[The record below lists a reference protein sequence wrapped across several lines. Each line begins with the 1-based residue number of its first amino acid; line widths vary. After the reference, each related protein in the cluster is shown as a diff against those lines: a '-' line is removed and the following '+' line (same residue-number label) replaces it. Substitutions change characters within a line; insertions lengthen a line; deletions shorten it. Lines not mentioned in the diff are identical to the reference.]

1 MKKLRGVVLGVLFLL
16 VGSFPLRA
24 QQFSAVSGV
33 VSDSSGGVISG
44 VTVELSNEQLGLHL
58 TTTTNDLGFYQF
70 LRQTPAQGYSL
81 TFTKDGF
88 AKLSVSNITLGA
100 STTETRNVS
109 LEVGAVT
116 QSISVEAAGEA
127 TLNTTDATIGNVI
140 DARAVSELPIQFR
153 LDAANLMQLQAGV
166 NDAGSIT
173 GARSDQG
180 NITLDGL
187 DINDQ
192 ATGQAFSSTIPVSVD
207 ALQEVRTV
215 TAGETADYGRSS
227 GGGINLVTKSGSNNW
242 HGNLREYNRNTLF
255 AANDWFNNRSKVA
268 RPPLI
273 RNQFGGNL
281 GGPVKKD
288 KLFFFFD
295 YEGLRRSS
303 SSQNTRAVP
312 TAQFRSGEL
321 GYINSNAGCD
331 GTARFATQPNC
342 VTYLTP
348 SQVAAL
354 DPCSQAGNPCAGNS
368 GFTAPGDNAALLS
381 FINGRYPST
390 VNDPGAAGDG
400 INTDGFL
407 FTAPAHE
414 TENVYTGRFDY
425 NLTAKHKL
433 FLRSSVARHGVD
445 DDFNSAI
452 VDFPGDPAPNLR
464 DTFNGYASSIGWTW
478 TATPN
483 VISQFSAGLVR
494 AILDFPTRPAPT
506 FPNSFFF
513 TPNISSPFLGS
524 SSQSRNVPVPEFREG
539 LTWIKGNH
547 TMDFGGDFKLIRQIS
562 ALKNDFNF
570 VGIGLGG
577 FINGLDSSL
586 RPGDINSDQSAIN
599 NWDNFFPFML
609 GRYSQVT
616 TNFNYNKTG
625 TPFANG
631 TGKKRDFNYNEF
643 EFYGQDSWKLRSDLT
658 LTYGLRY
665 TLHTVP
671 YEING
676 FQSVPSVNENTYLAT
691 RLQAALQGVSG
702 NSAVPLVSY
711 SLGGAANN
719 APGYYR
725 PDHKDFGPRFGLA
738 YNPSFRSGPLGSL
751 FGDRKTTVRLGAS
764 LLYDRI
770 AGGASFGLDQNTFL
784 FDSQANN
791 FFGVPNHPT
800 TSLLTDPRFNGFS
813 TNLPPFPS
821 APNTTAPNTPNLDAS
836 GNPVGT
842 ANGGFPSF
850 FQFDRNT
857 KNPYSILLNLG
868 IQRELPGNLLFEASY
883 VGRLGRRLLAVGD
896 AATTTNFKDTASGQF
911 LRPAFGQLQQEFAAL
926 NGGTSITPI
935 PWFENQINAVLT
947 SDVGAPVTCQNFG
960 FTGHQN
966 CSTFVATGFG
976 GFFQPFIT
984 RGDLSSVILF
994 LEEVGLLFPNI
1005 GLPAQTS
1012 ANGYIGNYASSNY
1025 NALLTTLRKRFSNG
1039 LQFDFN
1045 YTYSHSIDNLSE
1057 IANNYVTY
1065 TSSGAGLVCELDN
1078 QRICRASSDFDAR
1091 HTFNVNYIYDLPVG
1105 QGRHFLRNA
1114 PGWLN
1119 AIVGGWGTSSIITW
1133 RTGYPFTVRTGS
1145 FPTAFTLD
1153 APAVLV
1159 NAAGLKQGIHTDSAG
1174 ELQYF
1179 ASQSSAVGAFA
1190 FPFGG
1195 GTGTR
1200 NAVRGPGFSS
1210 VDMAIEKSIKL
1221 PRVESQQLKLRLD
1234 TFNTFNHPVFN
1245 GPSSATLLDTSQFGI
1260 INSTASAPRVLQVS
1274 LRYEF

>member
-1 MKKLRGVVLGVLFLL
+1 MKNLRGVVTGVLFLL
-16 VGSFPLRA
+16 VGSLPLHA

-33 VSDSSGGVISG
+33 VSDTSGGVVSG
-44 VTVELSNEQLGLHL
+44 VTVELDNSQLGLHE

-70 LRQTPAQGYSL
+70 LRRAPGQGYSL
-81 TFTKDGF
+81 TFTKEGF
-88 AKLSVSNITLGA
+88 AKLVVSNISLGV

-140 DARAVSELPIQFR
+140 DSRAVSELPIQFR

-207 ALQEVRTV
+207 ALQEIRTV

-255 AANDWFNNRSKVA
+255 AANDWFNNRSGVA
-268 RPPLI
+268 RPPLV

-303 SSQNTRAVP
+303 SSQNVRAVP
-312 TAQFRSGEL
+312 TPQLRAGQI
-321 GYINSNAGCD
+321 GYINSNAGCG
-331 GTARFATQPNC
+331 GTARFTTQPNC
-342 VTYLTP
+342 ITYLTP
-348 SQVAAL
+348 SQVAAM
-354 DPCSQAGNPCAGNS
+354 DPQGA
-368 GFTAPGDNAALLS
+368 GDNAALLS
-381 FINGRYPST
+381 FINDRYPST
-390 VNDPGAAGDG
+390 INDPGAAGDG

-407 FTAPAHE
+407 FTAPVHE
-414 TENVYTGRFDY
+414 TENVYTGRIDY
-425 NLTAKHKL
+425 NLTARHKL

-445 DDFNSAI
+445 DDFNVAI
-452 VDFPGDPAPNLR
+452 QQFPGDPAPDLR

-483 VISQFSAGLVR
+483 VISQFSVGLVR
-494 AILDFPTRPAPT
+494 AILDFPTQPAPT

-513 TPNISSPFLGS
+513 SPNISNPFLGS
-524 SSQSRNVPVPEFREG
+524 SSQSRNVPVPEYREG

-547 TMDFGGDFKLIRQIS
+547 TLDFGGDLKLIRQIS

-570 VGIGLGG
+570 VGVGLGG
-577 FINGLDSSL
+577 FITALDPSL
-586 RPGDINSDQSAIN
+586 RPSDINTDQSSIN
-599 NWDNFFPFML
+599 NWDNFFPFIL

-625 TPFANG
+625 TPFPNG

-671 YEING
+671 YEVNG
-676 FQSVPSVNENTYLAT
+676 FQSVPSVNEDAYLAA
-691 RLQAALQGVSG
+691 RLQAAAQGLSG
-702 NSAVPLVSY
+702 NSVVPLLSY
-711 SLGGAANN
+711 SLGGAAND
-719 APGYYR
+719 APGYYK
-725 PDHKDFGPRFGLA
+725 PDHKDFGPRLGLA

-751 FGDRKTTVRLGAS
+751 FGERKTTVRLGAS

-784 FDSQANN
+784 FDAQANN
-791 FFGVPNHPT
+791 FFGIPNDPSN
-800 TSLLTDPRFNGFS
+800 SLLSDPRFNGLG
-813 TNLPPFPS
+813 TNTLPPFPA
-821 APNTTAPNTPNLDAS
+821 APNTTPPNTPNLDSS
-836 GNPVGT
+836 GNPIGT

-857 KNPYSILLNLG
+857 KNPYSILLNFG

-896 AATTTNFKDTASGQF
+896 AATTTNFKDAGSSQL
-911 LRPAFGQLQQEFAAL
+911 LRPAFGQLQQELAAL
-926 NGGTSITPI
+926 NSTGSIAPI

-947 SDVGAPVTCQNFG
+947 SDVGAPVTCQDFS

-1012 ANGYIGNYASSNY
+1012 ANAYIGNYASSNY

-1045 YTYSHSIDNLSE
+1045 YTYSHSIDNMSDV
-1057 IANNYVTY
+1057 ANNYVQY
-1065 TSSGAGLVCELDN
+1065 SFSGNGLVCELDSL
-1078 QRICRASSDFDAR
+1078 RTCRASSDFDAR
-1091 HTFNVNYIYDLPVG
+1091 HTINVNYIYELPIG

-1114 PGWLN
+1114 PGWAN
-1119 AIVGGWGTSSIITW
+1119 AILGGWTTSSIITW
-1133 RTGYPFTVRTGS
+1133 RTGYPFTIHTGS

-1153 APAVLV
+1153 APAVLL
-1159 NAAGLKQGIHTDSAG
+1159 NSAGLKQNIHTDSAG

-1179 ASQSSAVGAFA
+1179 ASQSSAVAAFG

-1200 NAVRGPGFSS
+1200 NAVRGPGFSA

-1221 PRVESQQLKLRLD
+1221 PKLESQQLKLRMD
-1234 TFNTFNHPVFN
+1234 TFNVFNHPVFN

>member
-1 MKKLRGVVLGVLFLL
+1 MKNLRGVVLGVLSLL
-16 VGSFPLRA
+16 VVSFPLNA

-33 VSDSSGGVISG
+33 VSDTSGGVVSG
-44 VTVELSNEQLGLHL
+44 VTVELNNEQMGVHQ

-70 LRQTPAQGYSL
+70 LRQTPGQAYSL
-81 TFTKDGF
+81 TFSKEGF
-88 AKLSVSNITLGA
+88 AKLVVSNISLGV
-100 STTETRNVS
+100 STTETRNIS

-127 TLNTTDATIGNVI
+127 TLNTADATIGNVI

-227 GGGINLVTKSGSNNW
+227 GGGINLVTKGGSNNW

-255 AANDWFNNRSKVA
+255 AANDWFNNRSHVA
-268 RPPLI
+268 RPALI

-303 SSQNTRAVP
+303 SSQNVRAVP
-312 TAQFRSGEL
+312 TAQFRAGQL

-331 GTARFATQPNC
+331 GTARFTTQPNC
-342 VTYLTP
+342 ITYLQP
-348 SQVAAL
+348 SDVMAL
-354 DPCSQAGNPCAGNS
+354 DPRPGPGA
-368 GFTAPGDNAALLS
+368 GDNAALLS
-381 FINGRYPST
+381 FINSRYPAT
-390 VNDPGAAGDG
+390 INDPGAAGDG

-407 FTAPAHE
+407 FTAPVHE
-414 TENVYTGRFDY
+414 TENVYTGRIDY

-433 FLRSSVARHGVD
+433 FLRSSVARHGID
-445 DDFNSAI
+445 DDFNVAI
-452 VDFPGDPAPNLR
+452 EQFPGDPAPSSR

-483 VISQFSAGLVR
+483 LISQFSAGLVR
-494 AILDFPTRPAPT
+494 AILDFPTKPAPT

-513 TPNISSPFLGS
+513 SPNISNPFLGS

-547 TMDFGGDFKLIRQIS
+547 TMDFGGDLKLIRQIS

-570 VGIGLGG
+570 IGIGLGG
-577 FINGLDSSL
+577 EIQSLDTAPQNQLRPSDINGDPSAV
-586 RPGDINSDQSAIN
+586 SD
-599 NWDNFFPFML
+599 WDNFFPFML
-609 GRYSQVT
+609 GRYSQVFS
-616 TNFNYNKTG
+616 NFNYDRSGNAF
-625 TPFANG
+625 PSG
-631 TGKKRDFNYNEF
+631 TGKKRDYNYNEF
-643 EFYGQDSWKLRSDLT
+643 EFYSQDSWKLRSDLT
-658 LTYGLRY
+658 ITYGLRY
-665 TLHTVP
+665 LLHSVP

-676 FQSVPSVNENTYLAT
+676 FQSIPSVNENAYLSARQT
-691 RLQAALQGVSG
+691 AAAQGVSG
-702 NSAVPLVSY
+702 ISAVPIMSY
-711 SLGGAANN
+711 SLGGAANS
-719 APGYYR
+719 APGYYK
-725 PDHKDFGPRFGLA
+725 PDYKDFGPRIGLA
-738 YNPSFRSGPLGSL
+738 YNPGFRGGLLGNL
-751 FGDRKTTVRLGAS
+751 FGDRKSTVRVGGAI
-764 LLYDRI
+764 LHDRI
-770 AGGASFGLDQNTFL
+770 SGGASFGLDQNTFL
-784 FDSQANN
+784 FDSGANN
-791 FFGVPNHPT
+791 PFGVTNDPI
-800 TSLLTDPRFNGFS
+800 TSLQTDPRFNGLNTS
-813 TNLPPFPS
+813 LPPFPA
-821 APNTTAPNTPNLDAS
+821 APSTKPPVQPNVFGGQPLGLAF
-836 GNPVGT
+836 
-842 ANGGFPSF
+842 GGFPSF

-857 KNPYSILLNLG
+857 KSPYAIVLNFG
-868 IQRELPGNLLFEASY
+868 FQRELPGNLLLEAGY

-896 AATTTNFKDTASGQF
+896 AATVTDFKDNASATT
-911 LRPAFGQLQQEFAAL
+911 LRQGFAAL
-926 NGGTSITPI
+926 QQQVLNHVGLFNIVNA
-935 PWFENQINAVLT
+935 PWFENQMGGTANCQAFSQAVFGISLT
-947 SDVGAPVTCQNFG
+947 CSQIAVGLNRRLFRV
-960 FTGHQN
+960 
-966 CSTFVATGFG
+966 
-976 GFFQPFIT
+976 
-984 RGDLSSVILF
+984 GDLSDTVQALF
-994 LEEVGLLFPNI
+994 ADGFLDFNV
-1005 GLPAQTS
+1005 GLPAQTG

-1025 NALLTTLRKRFSNG
+1025 NAMLVSLRKRVSNG

-1045 YTYSHSIDNLSE
+1045 YTFSHSIDNVSE
-1057 IANNYVTY
+1057 ITNNYVTY
-1065 TSSGAGLVCELDN
+1065 TGSGAGLVCELDN
-1078 QRICRASSDFDAR
+1078 LRICRADSDFDAR
-1091 HTFNVNYIYDLPVG
+1091 HTINVNYIYDLPIG
-1105 QGRHFLRNA
+1105 QGRRFLRNS
-1114 PGWLN
+1114 PGWAN
-1119 AIVGGWGTSSIITW
+1119 AIVGGWTTSSIITW
-1133 RTGYPFTVRTGS
+1133 RTGYPFTVHTLS

-1153 APAVLV
+1153 APAVLL
-1159 NAAGLKQGIHTDSAG
+1159 NAAGLKQNIHTDSAG

-1179 ASQSSAVGAFA
+1179 ASQSTAVSAFA

-1210 VDMAIEKSIKL
+1210 VDMAIEKSINL
-1221 PRVESQQLKLRLD
+1221 PKSERQRLKLRMD

-1245 GPSSATLLDTSQFGI
+1245 GPASATLNNTSQFGI
-1260 INSTASAPRVLQVS
+1260 ITSTASSPRVLQVS

>member
-1 MKKLRGVVLGVLFLL
+1 MKNLRGVVLGVLLLL
-16 VGSFPLRA
+16 VASFPLHA

-33 VSDSSGGVISG
+33 VSDNSGGIISG
-44 VTVELSNEQLGLHL
+44 VTVELTNSQLGLHE

-81 TFTKDGF
+81 TFSKDGF
-88 AKLSVSNITLGA
+88 ARLVVSNISLGV

-116 QSISVEAAGEA
+116 QAISVEAAGEA

-192 ATGQAFSSTIPVSVD
+192 TTGQAFTSTIPVSID

-242 HGNLREYNRNTLF
+242 HGNMREYNRNTLF
-255 AANDWFNNRSKVA
+255 AANDWFNNRSGVA

-303 SSQNTRAVP
+303 SSQNVRAVP
-312 TAQFRSGEL
+312 TAQFRAGQL
-321 GYINSNAGCD
+321 GYINRSAGCD
-331 GTARFATQPNC
+331 GTARFTKQPNC
-342 VTYLTP
+342 ITYLQP
-348 SQVAAL
+348 SDVAAL
-354 DPCSQAGNPCAGNS
+354 DPQGA
-368 GFTAPGDNAALLS
+368 GDNAALLS
-381 FINGRYPST
+381 FINSRYPA
-390 VNDPGAAGDG
+390 VPNDRGSAGDG

-407 FTAPAHE
+407 FTSPAHE
-414 TENVYTGRFDY
+414 SDNVYTGRIDY
-425 NLTAKHKL
+425 NLASKHRL
-433 FLRSSVARHGVD
+433 FLRGSVARQGVD
-445 DDFNSAI
+445 DNFNTAI
-452 VDFPGDPAPNLR
+452 AQFPGDPSPSSR
-464 DTFNGYASSIGWTW
+464 DTFNGYALSAGWTW

-483 VISQFSAGLVR
+483 LINQFSAGLVR
-494 AILDFPTRPAPT
+494 AILDFPVRPAPT

-513 TPNISSPFLGS
+513 TPNISNPFLGS

-547 TMDFGGDFKLIRQIS
+547 TMDFGGDLKLIRQIS

-570 VGIGLGG
+570 IGVGLGG
-577 FINGLDSSL
+577 FITALDPSL
-586 RPGDINSDQSAIN
+586 RPTDINSDQSAIN

-625 TPFANG
+625 TPFPNG
-631 TGKKRDFNYNEF
+631 TGKRRDFNYNEF

-671 YEING
+671 YEVNG
-676 FQSVPSVNENTYLAT
+676 FQSVASVNESTYLAA
-691 RLQAALQGVSG
+691 RLQAAAQGLSG
-702 NSAVPLVSY
+702 NSVVPLVSY
-711 SLGGAANN
+711 SLGGAASN
-719 APGYYR
+719 APGYYK
-725 PDHKDFGPRFGLA
+725 PDHKDFGPRIGLA
-738 YNPSFRSGPLGSL
+738 YNPGFRSGLLNSL
-751 FGDRKTTVRLGAS
+751 FGERKTTVRLGAS

-784 FDSQANN
+784 FDAQANN
-791 FFGVPNHPT
+791 FFGFPNDPFD
-800 TSLLTDPRFNGFS
+800 SLLLDPRFNGLN
-813 TNLPPFPS
+813 TNLPPFPL
-821 APNTTAPNTPNLDAS
+821 APNTTPPSTPNLDSS
-836 GNPVGT
+836 GNPIGT
-842 ANGGFPSF
+842 ASGGFPSF
-850 FQFDRNT
+850 FQFDRDT
-857 KNPYSILLNLG
+857 KNPYSILLNFG
-868 IQRELPGNLLFEASY
+868 IQRELPGNLLLETSY

-896 AATTTNFKDTASGQF
+896 AATTTNFKDSASGQF
-911 LRPAFGQLQQEFAAL
+911 LRAAFGQMQQEL
-926 NGGTSITPI
+926 PSLSSGPITPI

-947 SDVGAPVTCQNFG
+947 SEVGAPVTCQDFG
-960 FTGHQN
+960 LPN
-966 CSTFVATGFG
+966 CSTFVAGALS
-976 GFFQPFIT
+976 PFVT
-984 RGDLSSVILF
+984 RGDLSSLVLI
-994 LEEVGLLFPNI
+994 LEESGLLFPNI

-1012 ANGYIGNYASSNY
+1012 ANAYIGNYASSNY

-1045 YTYSHSIDNLSE
+1045 YTYSHSIDNVSDV
-1057 IANNYVTY
+1057 ANNYVLY
-1065 TSSGAGLVCELDN
+1065 SFSGNGLVCELDN
-1078 QRICRASSDFDAR
+1078 LRVCRASSDFDAR
-1091 HTFNVNYIYDLPVG
+1091 HTINVNYIYDLPVG
-1105 QGRHFLRNA
+1105 HGRHFLRNA
-1114 PGWLN
+1114 PGWAN
-1119 AIVGGWGTSSIITW
+1119 AFLGGWTTSSIITW

-1153 APAVLV
+1153 APAVLLS
-1159 NAAGLKQGIHTDSAG
+1159 AAGLKQNIHTDSAG

-1179 ASQSSAVGAFA
+1179 ASQSSAVAEFA
-1190 FPFGG
+1190 FPFAG

-1210 VDMAIEKSIKL
+1210 VDMAIEKSIRL
-1221 PRVESQQLKLRLD
+1221 PRLEGQQLKLRMD

-1260 INSTASAPRVLQVS
+1260 ITSTASAPRVLQVS

>member
-1 MKKLRGVVLGVLFLL
+1 MNLRGVVLGVVFLL
-16 VGSFPLRA
+16 VASFPLHA
-24 QQFSAVSGV
+24 QQFSAVSGI
-33 VSDSSGGVISG
+33 VSDKSGGVVSG
-44 VTVELSNEQLGLHL
+44 VTVELDNSQLGLHQ

-70 LRQTPAQGYSL
+70 LRQAPGQGYSL
-81 TFTKDGF
+81 TFSKEGF
-88 AKLSVSNITLGA
+88 AKLVVSNISLGV

-127 TLNTTDATIGNVI
+127 TLNTSDATVGNVI

-192 ATGQAFSSTIPVSVD
+192 ATGQAFSSTIPVSID

-227 GGGINLVTKSGSNNW
+227 GGGINLVTKGGTNNW

-303 SSQNTRAVP
+303 SSQNVRAVP
-312 TAQFRSGEL
+312 TAQFRAGQL
-321 GYINSNAGCD
+321 GYINSNAGCS
-331 GTARFATQPNC
+331 GTARFTTQPNC
-342 VTYLTP
+342 ITYLTP
-348 SQVAAL
+348 SQVASI
-354 DPCSQAGNPCAGNS
+354 DPQGV
-368 GFTAPGDNAALLS
+368 GDNASLLS
-381 FINGRYPST
+381 FINGRYPNT

-414 TENVYTGRFDY
+414 TENVYTGRIDY
-425 NLTAKHKL
+425 NLTAKHRL

-445 DDFNSAI
+445 DDFNVAI
-452 VDFPGDPAPNLR
+452 EDFPGDPAPDLR

-513 TPNISSPFLGS
+513 SPNISGPFLGS

-539 LTWIKGNH
+539 VTWIKGNH
-547 TMDFGGDFKLIRQIS
+547 TMDFGGDLKLTRQIS
-562 ALKNDFNF
+562 SLKNDFNF
-570 VGIGLGG
+570 IGIGLGG
-577 FINGLDSSL
+577 EIQSLDTAPQNQL
-586 RPGDINSDQSAIN
+586 RPSDINADPSAVS
-599 NWDNFFPFML
+599 NWDNFFPFLL
-609 GRYSQVT
+609 GRYSQVFS
-616 TNFNYNKTG
+616 NFNYDKSGNAF
-625 TPFANG
+625 PNG

-658 LTYGLRY
+658 ITYGLRY
-665 TLHTVP
+665 VLHTVP

-676 FQSVPSVNENTYLAT
+676 FQSTPSVSESAYLSA
-691 RLQAALQGVSG
+691 RIMAAAQGVSG
-702 NSAVPLVSY
+702 ISAVPLMSY
-711 SLGGAANN
+711 SLGGPANN
-719 APGYYR
+719 APGYYKA
-725 PDHKDFGPRFGLA
+725 DYKDIGPRIGLA
-738 YNPSFRSGPLGSL
+738 YNPGSRGGLLGSL
-751 FGDRKTTVRLGAS
+751 FGDRKTTLRLGGAI
-764 LLYDRI
+764 LHDRI
-770 AGGASFGLDQNTFL
+770 SGGASFGLDQNTFL
-784 FDSQANN
+784 FDSGANN
-791 FFGVPNHPT
+791 PFGVPNDPI
-800 TSLLTDPRFNGFS
+800 TSLQTDPRFNGLN
-813 TNLPPFPS
+813 TNLPPFP
-821 APNTTAPNTPNLDAS
+821 TAPSTKPPVQPNVFGGQPLGLAF
-836 GNPVGT
+836 
-842 ANGGFPSF
+842 GGFPSF

-857 KNPYSILLNLG
+857 KNPYAIVLNFG
-868 IQRELPGNLLFEASY
+868 FQRELPGNLLLEAGY
-883 VGRLGRRLLAVGD
+883 VGRMGRRLLAVGD
-896 AATTTNFKDTASGQF
+896 AATVTDFKDNASGTT
-911 LRPAFGQLQQEFAAL
+911 LRQGFAAL
-926 NGGTSITPI
+926 QQQVLNHVGLFSIASA
-935 PWFENQINAVLT
+935 PWFENQMGGTANCQAFSQAAFGISLTCSQIAVGLNRRLFR
-947 SDVGAPVTCQNFG
+947 V
-960 FTGHQN
+960 
-966 CSTFVATGFG
+966 
-976 GFFQPFIT
+976 
-984 RGDLSSVILF
+984 GDLSDTVQALF
-994 LEEVGLLFPNI
+994 ADGFLDFNV
-1005 GLPAQTS
+1005 GLPAQTG

-1025 NALLTTLRKRFSNG
+1025 NAMLVSLRKRVSNA

-1045 YTYSHSIDNLSE
+1045 YTFSHSIDNLSE
-1057 IANNYVTY
+1057 ITNNYVTY
-1065 TSSGAGLVCELDN
+1065 TASGAGLVCELDN
-1078 QRICRASSDFDAR
+1078 LRICRASSDFDAR
-1091 HTFNVNYIYDLPVG
+1091 HTVNVNYIYDLPVG
-1105 QGRHFLRNA
+1105 HGRHFLHDA
-1114 PGWLN
+1114 PGWAN
-1119 AIVGGWGTSSIITW
+1119 TIVGGWTTSSIITW
-1133 RTGYPFTVRTGS
+1133 RTGYPFTIRTNS

-1153 APAVLV
+1153 APAVLLNPV
-1159 NAAGLKQGIHTDSAG
+1159 GLQSNIHTDAAG

-1179 ASQSSAVGAFA
+1179 ASQSVAVAAVG

-1200 NAVRGPGFSS
+1200 NEVRGPGFSS
-1210 VDMAIEKSIKL
+1210 LDMAIEKSISL
-1221 PRVESQQLKLRLD
+1221 PKSEHQRLKLRMD

-1245 GPSSATLLDTSQFGI
+1245 GPASATLNNTSQFGI
-1260 INSTASAPRVLQVS
+1260 ITSTASAPRVLQVS

>member
-1 MKKLRGVVLGVLFLL
+1 MKNLRGVALGVLFFL
-16 VGSFPLRA
+16 VGSFPLHA

-33 VSDSSGGVISG
+33 VSDNSGGVISG
-44 VTVELSNEQLGLHL
+44 VTVELNNEQLGVHE

-70 LRQTPAQGYSL
+70 LRQTPAQGYLL
-81 TFTKDGF
+81 TFTKEGF
-88 AKLSVSNITLGA
+88 AKLAVSNITLGA

-116 QSISVEAAGEA
+116 QEISVQASGEA

-207 ALQEVRTV
+207 ALQEIRTV

-273 RNQFGGNL
+273 RNQFGGNF

-303 SSQNTRAVP
+303 SSQNVRAVP
-312 TAQFRSGEL
+312 TPQFRAGQL

-342 VTYLTP
+342 ITYLQP
-348 SQVAAL
+348 SDVAAL
-354 DPCSQAGNPCAGNS
+354 DPQGA
-368 GFTAPGDNAALLS
+368 GDNAALLS

-407 FTAPAHE
+407 FTAPVHE
-414 TENVYTGRFDY
+414 TENVYTGRIDY

-445 DDFNSAI
+445 DDFNVAI
-452 VDFPGDPAPNLR
+452 QQFPGDPAPDLR

-478 TATPN
+478 TASPN

-494 AILDFPTRPAPT
+494 AILDFPTKPEPT
-506 FPNSFFF
+506 FPNSFSFS
-513 TPNISSPFLGS
+513 PNISNPFLGS

-547 TMDFGGDFKLIRQIS
+547 TMDFGGDLKLIRQIS

-570 VGIGLGG
+570 IGIGLGG
-577 FINGLDSSL
+577 EMLSLNSSL
-586 RPGDINSDQSAIN
+586 RPGDINTDQSAIN

-616 TNFNYNKTG
+616 TNFNYNKAG

-631 TGKKRDFNYNEF
+631 TGKKRDFTYNEF

-671 YEING
+671 YEVNG
-676 FQSVPSVNENTYLAT
+676 FQSVPSVNENAYLAT

-702 NSAVPLVSY
+702 NNAVPLVSY

-719 APGYYR
+719 APGYYK
-725 PDHKDFGPRFGLA
+725 PDHKDFGPRLGLA
-738 YNPSFRSGPLGSL
+738 YNPSFHSGPLGSL
-751 FGDRKTTVRLGAS
+751 FGNRKTTVRLGAS

-784 FDSQANN
+784 FDAQANN
-791 FFGVPNHPT
+791 FFGVPRNPRN
-800 TSLLTDPRFNGFS
+800 SLLLDPRFNGLN
-813 TNLPPFPS
+813 TNLPPFPA
-821 APNTTAPNTPNLDAS
+821 APDTTPPATPNLDSS

-857 KNPYSILLNLG
+857 KNPYSILLNFG
-868 IQRELPGNLLFEASY
+868 IQRELPGNLLLETSY

-911 LRPAFGQLQQEFAAL
+911 LRPAFGQMQLELPSLIAQQ
-926 NGGTSITPI
+926 NDPNNPNPTIPPI
-935 PWFENQINAVLT
+935 PWFENQIDAVLT
-947 SDVGAPVTCQNFG
+947 SLFGAPVTCQDFALP
-960 FTGHQN
+960 N
-966 CSTFVATGFG
+966 CTTFIAGIGSV
-976 GFFQPFIT
+976 QPFIT
-984 RGDLSSVILF
+984 RGDLSSLVLI
-994 LEEVGLLFPNI
+994 LEESGLLFPNI

-1012 ANGYIGNYASSNY
+1012 ANAYIGNYASSNY

-1045 YTYSHSIDNLSE
+1045 YTYSHSIDNVSDV
-1057 IANNYVTY
+1057 ANNYVLY
-1065 TSSGAGLVCELDN
+1065 SFSGNGLVCELDSP
-1078 QRICRASSDFDAR
+1078 RVCRASSDFDAR

-1105 QGRHFLRNA
+1105 QGRYFLRNA

-1159 NAAGLKQGIHTDSAG
+1159 NAAGLKQNVHTDSAG
-1174 ELQYF
+1174 DLQYF
-1179 ASQSSAVGAFA
+1179 SSQSSAVGAFA

-1221 PRVESQQLKLRLD
+1221 PRLESQQLKLRLD

-1245 GPSSATLLDTSQFGI
+1245 GPSSATLLNTSQFGI
-1260 INSTASAPRVLQVS
+1260 INSTTSAPRVLQVS

>member
-1 MKKLRGVVLGVLFLL
+1 MRNLRGVVPGVLFLL
-16 VGSFPLRA
+16 VASFPVRA

-33 VSDSSGGVISG
+33 VSDTSGGVISG
-44 VTVELSNEQLGLHL
+44 VTVELNSEHLGVHL

-70 LRQTPAQGYSL
+70 LRQAPGQGYSL
-81 TFTKDGF
+81 TFSKEGFTKIVLG
-88 AKLSVSNITLGA
+88 NIALGV

-116 QSISVEAAGEA
+116 QSIQVEAAGEA

-140 DARAVSELPIQFR
+140 DARAVNELPIQFR
-153 LDAANLMQLQAGV
+153 LDAAGLMQLQAGV

-192 ATGQAFSSTIPVSVD
+192 TTGQAFTSTIPVSID
-207 ALQEVRTV
+207 ALQEMRTV

-255 AANDWFNNRSKVA
+255 AANDWFNNRSA
-268 RPPLI
+268 LPRPPLI

-303 SSQNTRAVP
+303 SSQNVRAVP
-312 TAQFRSGEL
+312 TAQFRAGQL

-331 GTARFATQPNC
+331 GTARFTTQPNC
-342 VTYLTP
+342 ITYLQP
-348 SQVAAL
+348 SDVAAR
-354 DPCSQAGNPCAGNS
+354 DPQGA
-368 GFTAPGDNAALLS
+368 GDNAALLS
-381 FINGRYPST
+381 FINSRYPA
-390 VNDPGAAGDG
+390 VPNDLGSAGDG

-407 FTAPAHE
+407 FTSPAHE
-414 TENVYTGRFDY
+414 SANVYTGRFDY
-425 NLTAKHKL
+425 NLASKHKL
-433 FLRSSVARHGVD
+433 FIRGGVAREGVD
-445 DDFNSAI
+445 DNLNTAI
-452 VDFPGDPAPNLR
+452 AQFPGDPSPDSR
-464 DTFNGYASSIGWTW
+464 DTFNSYASSLGWTW
-478 TATPN
+478 TATTN
-483 VISQFSAGLVR
+483 LINQFSAGLVR
-494 AILDFPTRPAPT
+494 SILDFPVRPAPT

-513 TPNISSPFLGS
+513 SPNISNPFLGS

-547 TMDFGGDFKLIRQIS
+547 TMDFGSDVKLIRQIS

-570 VGIGLGG
+570 IGVGLGG
-577 FINGLDSSL
+577 FITALDPSL

-616 TNFNYNKTG
+616 TNFNYNKAG
-625 TPFANG
+625 TPFPNG

-671 YEING
+671 YEVNG
-676 FQSVPSVNENTYLAT
+676 FQSVPSVNENTYLST
-691 RLQAALQGVSG
+691 RLQAAAQGLSG
-702 NSAVPLVSY
+702 NSVVPLVSY

-719 APGYYR
+719 APGYYQ
-725 PDHKDFGPRFGLA
+725 PDHKDFGPRIGLA
-738 YNPSFRSGPLGSL
+738 YNPSLRSGPLESL
-751 FGDRKTTVRLGAS
+751 LGDRKTTIRFGAS
-764 LLYDRI
+764 LLYDRV

-784 FDSQANN
+784 FDAQANN
-791 FFGVPNHPT
+791 FFGFSSDPFH
-800 TSLLTDPRFNGFS
+800 SLLFDPRFNGL
-813 TNLPPFPS
+813 NNPPPFPA
-821 APNTTAPNTPNLDAS
+821 APNTTPPNTPNLDSS

-857 KNPYSILLNLG
+857 KNPYSILLNFG
-868 IQRELPGNLLFEASY
+868 IQRELPGNLLLEASY
-883 VGRLGRRLLAVGD
+883 VGRMGRRLLAVGD
-896 AATTTNFKDTASGQF
+896 AATTTNFKDAASGQL
-911 LRPAFGQLQQEFAAL
+911 LRPAFGQLQQEFAA
-926 NGGTSITPI
+926 NPSGPIAPI

-947 SDVGAPVTCQNFG
+947 ADVGVPVTCQNFG

-966 CSTFVATGFG
+966 CSTLVASGFG
-976 GFFQPFIT
+976 GFFQPFLT

-994 LEEVGLLFPNI
+994 LEEIGLLFPNI

-1025 NALLTTLRKRFSNG
+1025 NALLTTLRKRFSSG

-1057 IANNYVTY
+1057 VANNYVTY
-1065 TSSGAGLVCELDN
+1065 TGSGAGLVCELDN
-1078 QRICRASSDFDAR
+1078 LRVCRASSDFDAR
-1091 HTFNVNYIYDLPVG
+1091 HTINVNYIYDLPVG

-1114 PGWLN
+1114 PGWTN
-1119 AIVGGWGTSSIITW
+1119 TIVGGWTTSSIITW
-1133 RTGYPFTVRTGS
+1133 RTGYPFTVHTGS

-1159 NAAGLKQGIHTDSAG
+1159 NAAGLKQNIHTDSAG

-1179 ASQSSAVGAFA
+1179 ASQSTAVSAFA

-1210 VDMAIEKSIKL
+1210 VDMAIEKSINLPKL
-1221 PRVESQQLKLRLD
+1221 ESQQLKLRLD

-1245 GPSSATLLDTSQFGI
+1245 GPSSATLLNTSQFGI
-1260 INSTASAPRVLQVS
+1260 ITSTASAPRVLQVS